1 LITGL
6 DDSKQYKLRIANE
19 GESSRFRAYN
29 LMAFSG
35 DVADDVAEA
44 YDNALAAASEENTDD
59 DQASADNNAAGE
71 GNTGDGQTFS
81 DNDAASIARR
91 AMAEEA
97 AEPEVTAVGNHIT
110 VTGITDSTYTLSDL
124 SASKYGYRIKAVPAD
139 ETKATESS
147 WSDINTIT
155 LAEMSGIDAVR
166 VDNGLLD
173 GALDGDLYGAHLN
186 GNTLTAAD
194 VARLVANGA
203 ELYDIAG
210 RRLARP
216 QSGLNIL
223 RLPNGAVAKLRL

>member
-1 LITGL
+1 
-6 DDSKQYKLRIANE
+6 
-19 GESSRFRAYN
+19 
-29 LMAFSG
+29 
-35 DVADDVAEA
+35 
-44 YDNALAAASEENTDD
+44 
-59 DQASADNNAAGE
+59 
-71 GNTGDGQTFS
+71 
-81 DNDAASIARR
+81 
-91 AMAEEA
+91 MAEEA

-124 SASKYGYRIKAVPAD
+124 PASKYGYRIKAVPAD

-173 GALDGDLYGAHLN
+173 GALDGAHLN

-223 RLPNGAVAKLRL
+223 RLPNGTVAKLRL